1 MRLLVVEDERA
12 IRDSLVERFQSE
24 GYAMEA
30 AADGAEGLYLA
41 QEFEFDAAIIDLGLP
56 KLSGMELIRRLR
68 EENSTLPVLAL
79 TARGSWQE
87 KVEGLQAGAD
97 DYVVKP
103 FNMEELLARIN
114 ALVRRAAG
122 HAKAELSGHGIV
134 LDLTAQ
140 TVDFKGTRVE
150 LTSYEYKVLEYL
162 MMHAGKVIS
171 KLVLTEHIYAQDYDR
186 ESNVIEV
193 FIARLRR
200 KLEQHGI
207 ENAIETLRGRG
218 YRFRPD

>member
-1 MRLLVVEDERA
+1 
-12 IRDSLVERFQSE
+12 
-24 GYAMEA
+24 
-30 AADGAEGLYLA
+30 
-41 QEFEFDAAIIDLGLP
+41 
-56 KLSGMELIRRLR
+56 MELIRKLR
-68 EENSTLPVLAL
+68 EDDSTLPVLAL

-87 KVEGLQAGAD
+87 KVEGLHAGAD

-122 HAKAELSGHGIV
+122 HAKSEISSHGIV

-140 TVDFKGTRVE
+140 SVCFNGKPVE

-162 MMHAGKVIS
+162 MLQAGKVIS

-200 KLEQHGI
+200 KLEKHGI
-207 ENAIETLRGRG
+207 ANAIETLRGRG
-218 YRFRPD
+218 YRFKPD